1 MVHPISAKQILA
13 FRKRQQ
19 DTGWG
24 YALSSAWVPLVQI
37 YYAISRRSIT
47 PIIYGITGT
56 ALICIIIGACINTF
70 GISGKGPSSEQWKV
84 VFYLTTYVAGPLLYK
99 AGIGQAKREAMS
111 ILMRNGLTK
120 GKLRRPWNPSML
132 RLNLNVKDWVH
143 GAAITKPKIPKNEK
157 SETLLPARSE
167 KYLVR
172 WWLFAIGAKRPFQKL
187 EELKRLYEQGLIGKE
202 EYQLSKE
209 QMARIK

>member
-1 MVHPISAKQILA
+1 MVHPLSTQKIRA

-24 YALSSAWVPLVQI
+24 YALSSAWVPLVLI

-47 PIIYGITGT
+47 PIIYGIGGT
-56 ALICIIIGACINTF
+56 ALICLVIGAFINTF
-70 GISGKGPSSEQWKV
+70 GVSGQGPSSEQWKV
-84 VFYLTTYVAGPLLYK
+84 VFYLTTYIAGPFLYK
-99 AGIGQAKREAMS
+99 SGIRQAKREAMS
-111 ILMRNGLTK
+111 ILMRNRITQGE
-120 GKLRRPWNPSML
+120 LRQPWHPSMI
-132 RLNLNVKDWVH
+132 RLNLKIKDWVH
-143 GAAITKPKIPKNEK
+143 GDTIAKPKIPKNEMA
-157 SETLLPARSE
+157 ETLSTQRSE

>member
-1 MVHPISAKQILA
+1 MVHPLSTQKIRA

-24 YALSSAWVPLVQI
+24 YALSSAWVPLVLI

-47 PIIYGITGT
+47 PIIYGIGGT
-56 ALICIIIGACINTF
+56 ALICLVIGAFINTF
-70 GISGKGPSSEQWKV
+70 GVSGQGPSSEQWKV
-84 VFYLTTYVAGPLLYK
+84 VFYLTTYVAGPFLYK
-99 AGIGQAKREAMS
+99 SGIRQAKREAMS
-111 ILMRNGLTK
+111 ILMRNRITQGELPQ
-120 GKLRRPWNPSML
+120 PWHPSMI
-132 RLNLNVKDWVH
+132 RLNLKIKDWVH
-143 GAAITKPKIPKNEK
+143 GDTVAKPKIPKNEMA
-157 SETLLPARSE
+157 ETLSTQRSE

>member
-47 PIIYGITGT
+47 PIIYGIAGT
-56 ALICIIIGACINTF
+56 ALICIIIGACMNTF
-70 GISGKGPSSEQWKV
+70 GVSGQGPSSEQWKV
-84 VFYLTTYVAGPLLYK
+84 VFYLTTYVAGPFLYK
-99 AGIGQAKREAMS
+99 SGIRQAKREAML
-111 ILMRNGLTK
+111 ILMRNGITK

-132 RLNLNVKDWVH
+132 RLSLNVKDWVH
-143 GAAITKPKIPKNEK
+143 GEAITKTKMPKNEK
-157 SETLLPARSE
+157 AETFLPERSE

-172 WWLFAIGAKRPFQKL
+172 WWLFVTGAKRPFQKL
-187 EELKRLYEQGLIGKE
+187 EELKQLHEQGLINKE
-202 EYQLSKE
+202 EYKSSKE
-209 QMARIK
+209 RALRIK

>member
-1 MVHPISAKQILA
+1 MVHPLSTQKIRA

-24 YALSSAWVPLVQI
+24 YALSSAWVPLVLI

-47 PIIYGITGT
+47 PIIYGIGGT
-56 ALICIIIGACINTF
+56 ALICLIIGAFINTF
-70 GISGKGPSSEQWKV
+70 GVSGQGPSSEQWKV
-84 VFYLTTYVAGPLLYK
+84 VFYLTTYIAGPFLYK
-99 AGIGQAKREAMS
+99 SGIRQAKREAMS
-111 ILMRNGLTK
+111 ILMRNGITQ
-120 GKLRRPWNPSML
+120 GELRKPWHPSMI
-132 RLNLNVKDWVH
+132 RLNLKIKDWVH
-143 GAAITKPKIPKNEK
+143 GDTIAKPKIPKNEK
-157 SETLLPARSE
+157 AETLSPQRSE

-172 WWLFAIGAKRPFQKL
+172 WWLFAIGAKRPFQKR
-187 EELKRLYEQGLIGKE
+187 EELKRLYEQGLISKE

>member
-1 MVHPISAKQILA
+1 MIHPISAPKILA

-19 DTGWG
+19 DTSWG

-56 ALICIIIGACINTF
+56 ALICIIIGACMNTF
-70 GISGKGPSSEQWKV
+70 GVSGQGPSSEQWKV
-84 VFYLTTYVAGPLLYK
+84 VFYLTTYIAGPFLYK
-99 AGIGQAKREAMS
+99 SGILQAKREAMS
-111 ILMRNGLTK
+111 ILMRNGITQ
-120 GKLRRPWNPSML
+120 GELRKPWHRSMI
-132 RLNLNVKDWVH
+132 RLNLKIKDWVH
-143 GAAITKPKIPKNEK
+143 GDTIAKPKIPKNEMA
-157 SETLLPARSE
+157 ETLSTQRSE

-187 EELKRLYEQGLIGKE
+187 EELKRLYEQGLISKE

>member
-1 MVHPISAKQILA
+1 MVHQISAKQILA

-56 ALICIIIGACINTF
+56 ALICIIIGACMNTF
-70 GISGKGPSSEQWKV
+70 GVSGQGPSSEQWKV
-84 VFYLTTYVAGPLLYK
+84 VFYLTTYVAGPFLYK
-99 AGIGQAKREAMS
+99 AGIRQAKREAIL
-111 ILMRNGLTK
+111 ILMRNGITK

-132 RLNLNVKDWVH
+132 RLNLNVTDWVQ
-143 GAAITKPKIPKNEK
+143 GDAITKTKMPKDEK
-157 SETLLPARSE
+157 AESVLPERSE

-172 WWLFAIGAKRPFQKL
+172 WWLFATGAKRPFQKL
-187 EELKRLYEQGLIGKE
+187 EELKRLYEQGLISKE
-202 EYQLSKE
+202 EYEISKE
-209 QMARIK
+209 KTLRIE